1 MQLAIR
7 HETLYRYS
15 APLTYTIQ
23 QLRLTP
29 RSDPHQHCLHW
40 QINTPGQRHGFTDAY
55 GNDCH
60 MLTVR
65 GRHEELR
72 IVAEGVVQI
81 GLLDRGRLV
90 GAEPIPPLVFT
101 VPTVRTETTD
111 QIRAFAETHFRRAT
125 DSAAMLALA
134 TSIRGAVAYQSGA
147 TDVTSSATDALAL
160 GRGVCQ
166 DHAHLFIA
174 CCHTRG
180 IPARYVSGY
189 IDPGRTDHA
198 ETHAWV
204 DVWVEDDGFTGWVS
218 IDVTHA
224 RFANDVLCRLAVG
237 RDYESSAPV
246 RGVRRG
252 GGHESLTV
260 KVSITARGDNLR

>member
-1 MQLAIR
+1 MRLTIH

-15 APLTYTIQ
+15 APLAYTIQ

-29 RSDPHQHCLHW
+29 RADPHQRIINW
-40 QINTPGQRHGFTDAY
+40 QIKTPGHRHSFHDAF
-55 GNDCH
+55 GNACQ

-65 GRHEELR
+65 GRHADLC
-72 IVAEGVVQI
+72 IVAEGEVDI
-81 GLLDRGRLV
+81 APLDRGRL
-90 GAEPIPPLVFT
+90 ALSDALPPLVYT
-101 VPTVRTETTD
+101 VPTARTLPTEA
-111 QIRAFAETHFRRAT
+111 IRAFTLQHFPT
-125 DSAAMLALA
+125 GHGSEDLLALA
-134 TSIRGAVAYQSGA
+134 ASIRGAVAYQSGA
-147 TDVTSSATDALAL
+147 TDVTSSADDALLL

-166 DHAHLFIA
+166 DHAHLFVA
-174 CCHTRG
+174 CCHVRG

-189 IDPGRTDHA
+189 IDPGQTAHA

-204 DVWVEDDGFTGWVS
+204 DVWIEEFGFTGWVS

-224 RFANDVLCRLAVG
+224 RFADDALCRLAVG

-252 GGHESLTV
+252 GGMESLTV
-260 KVSITARGDNLR
+260 KVSITARR